1 MAWSRALVWLAVGTI
16 ACVTISG
23 CGAGRREGTAHI
35 QGTVTLGGQ
44 PLPANAQANIT
55 IAPAEK
61 GRSAGAVVSDGRY
74 DCPDAPVGKVK
85 VYFSVMRPT
94 GKMITETDNRPY
106 AEMGSIIASKYAS
119 GIDLEITG
127 DNANQDFDLEPA
139 QR

>member
-1 MAWSRALVWLAVGTI
+1 MAWPRALAWLAVAVL
-16 ACVTISG
+16 ACVTISA
-23 CGAGRREGTAHI
+23 CGTSRRDGTAHI

-61 GRSAGAVVSDGRY
+61 GRTAGAVVTDGRY

-94 GKMITETDNRPY
+94 GKMITEADNRPF

-119 GIDLEITG
+119 GIDLEIAG